1 MNEWY
6 DKYREG
12 AVTDFSEGDSEKGEL
27 EGLGPF
33 LFVVALLVVSFVLDC
48 LW

>member
-1 MNEWY
+1 MI
-6 DKYREG
+6 
-12 AVTDFSEGDSEKGEL
+12 GDDQGEL

-33 LFVVALLVVSFVLDC
+33 LFIVALLAVSFVLDC